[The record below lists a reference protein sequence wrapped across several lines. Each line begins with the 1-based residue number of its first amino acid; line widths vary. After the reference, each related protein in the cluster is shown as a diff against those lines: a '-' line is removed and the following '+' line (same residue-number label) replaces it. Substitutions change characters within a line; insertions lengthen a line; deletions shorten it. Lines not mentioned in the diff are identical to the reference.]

1 MRNRNLFLCLWPLLA
16 LTQQSCDTRIKGELI
31 PNQAPKTQTVVDTI
45 IRSGD
50 DRFTSTVVLNWWGSD
65 PDGYVVGY
73 EFTFDDN
80 PGPATVWIA
89 TDKTDSTFLL
99 TVPSGQDTFDF
110 RFTVRAI
117 DNEGLRDPNPA
128 SVRYPVKN
136 SRPDVNFVYA
146 PAGGNP
152 LAGGF
157 PLVSYPVLHYEWL
170 GSDPDGLQTLE
181 GYELVFNDTL
191 NAANIFSLSATFTE
205 MILKAENLIGAG
217 SPCLV
222 YPGQN
227 ENPLTTR
234 MQGLVFED
242 SNYVY
247 VRSVD
252 QSGARSDWKQSRPTY
267 VKRPSSSFLLINA
280 YGTDPNPDLNA
291 ITIAALY
298 QTELN
303 NIGINSYDQV
313 RIFQRQG
320 SQFVNLSANNR
331 TQSLVFDLFDQILWV
346 GPDFDISIVFAQN
359 TLGRFLNGGGKVML
373 SLASSLGSPVVS
385 NFYEFSPID
394 SLQSAPAGFEFLL
407 GDTSTVNPVTA
418 GYPTLK
424 YRGFTSSVRP
434 IKFVTGVQP
443 LYRANILRRGG
454 TSPFPPFPLYNGNNV
469 IMGISNNTSNN
480 SKFVITTLELHR
492 LNNNNNLGA
501 LLDRILKT
509 EFGIQ

>member
-1 MRNRNLFLCLWPLLA
+1 MRNRLLFLCLWPLLA
-16 LTQQSCDTRIKGELI
+16 VLHQSCDTRIKGDLL
-31 PNQAPKTQTVVDTI
+31 PNQAPKTYTVVDTI
-45 IRSGD
+45 IRNGD
-50 DRFTSTVVLNWWGSD
+50 DRFTSTVVLNWWGTD
-65 PDGYVVGY
+65 PDGFVVGY
-73 EFTFDDN
+73 EFTFDPN
-80 PGPATVWIA
+80 PGPATVWVS
-89 TDKTDSTFLL
+89 TTKTDSTFLL

-117 DNEGLRDPNPA
+117 DNEGLKDPNPA

-136 SRPDVNFVYA
+136 SPPDVEFVYA
-146 PAGGNP
+146 PPGGNP

-157 PLVSYPVLHYEWL
+157 PLVSYPVLRYEWQ
-170 GSDPDGLQTLE
+170 GSDPDGIQTLDS
-181 GYELVFNDTL
+181 YELVFNDTL
-191 NAANIFSLSATFTE
+191 NAANVFTLSATFTE
-205 MILKAENLIGAG
+205 MILKAENLTGAG
-217 SPCLV
+217 SACLV

-227 ENPLTTR
+227 ENPLSTR

-252 QSGARSDWKQSRPTY
+252 QSGARSDWKESRPTF
-267 VKRPSSSFLLINA
+267 VKRPISPFLLINA

-291 ITIAALY
+291 ATIQTFY

-303 NIGINSYDQV
+303 TIGITNYDQV

-320 SQFVNLSANNR
+320 NQFVNLSSNNR

-359 TLGRFLNGGGKVML
+359 TLGNFLNGGGKVML

-394 SLQSAPAGFEFLL
+394 SLQAPPTGFEFLL
-407 GDTSTVNPVTA
+407 GDTSSINPILS
-418 GYPTLK
+418 GYPALK

-434 IKFVTGVQP
+434 IKFVSGVQP
-443 LYRANILRRGG
+443 LYRANILQRGG
-454 TSPFPPFPLYNGNNV
+454 ANPFPPFPLYTGNNV
-469 IMGISNNTSNN
+469 IMGMSTNSSNN

-509 EFGIQ
+509 EFGVQ

>member
-1 MRNRNLFLCLWPLLA
+1 MRNRLLFLCLWPLLA
-16 LTQQSCDTRIKGELI
+16 VLQQSCDTRIKGELL
-31 PNQAPKTQTVVDTI
+31 PNQPPKTFTVVDTI
-45 IRSGD
+45 IRNGN
-50 DRFTSTVVLNWWGSD
+50 DRFTSTVLLNWWGTD
-65 PDGYVVGY
+65 PDGFVVGY
-73 EFTFDDN
+73 EFTFDPN

-89 TDKTDSTFLL
+89 TNKTDSTFLL

-117 DNEGLRDPNPA
+117 DNEGLKDPNPA

-136 SRPDVNFVYA
+136 SPPDVDFVYA

-157 PLVSYPVLHYEWL
+157 PLVSYPVLRYEWL
-170 GSDPDGLQTLE
+170 GTDPDGLQTLE
-181 GYELVFNDTL
+181 SYELVFNDTL
-191 NAANIFSLSATFTE
+191 NGPGIFTLSATFNE
-205 MILKAENLIGAG
+205 VILKAENLNGVG
-217 SPCLV
+217 SACLV

-227 ENPLTTR
+227 ENPLATR

-247 VRSVD
+247 IRAVD
-252 QSGARSDWKQSRPTY
+252 QSGARSAWQQSRPTY
-267 VKRPSSSFLLINA
+267 VKRPTSSFLLINA
-280 YGTDPNPDLNA
+280 YSSDPNPDLNA
-291 ITIAALY
+291 ANIQALY
-298 QTELN
+298 QTEFS
-303 NIGINSYDQV
+303 NIGITNYDQI

-320 SQFVNLSANNR
+320 NQFINLSPNNR

-373 SLASSLGSPVVS
+373 SLASSLGSAVVS

-394 SLQSAPAGFEFLL
+394 SLQAAPPGFEFLL
-407 GDTSTVNPVTA
+407 GDTSSLSPVA
-418 GYPTLK
+418 ANYPTLR

-434 IKFVTGVQP
+434 IKFVGGVQP
-443 LYRANILRRGG
+443 LYRANILLRGG
-454 TSPFPPFPLYNGNNV
+454 SNPFPPFPLFNGNNV
-469 IMGISNNTSNN
+469 IMGMRTNTSNN
-480 SKFVITTLELHR
+480 SKFIITTLELHR
-492 LNNNNNLGA
+492 LNNNNNLGV

-509 EFGIQ
+509 EFGVQ